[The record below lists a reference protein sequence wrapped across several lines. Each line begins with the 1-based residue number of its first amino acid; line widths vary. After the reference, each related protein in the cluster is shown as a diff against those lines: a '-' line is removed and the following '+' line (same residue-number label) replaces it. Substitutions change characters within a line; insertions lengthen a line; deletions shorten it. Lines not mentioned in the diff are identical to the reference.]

1 MYIYKFNDGDLLNN
15 TIEANPECTFYVY
28 GRTLVHN
35 NSPAISGAFTD
46 PVKHV
51 PRGYVSLYEMNVDR
65 SAGNLIYPFI
75 TKDGSQGAFNTITT
89 TSFNQFSY
97 GDTLTGSYP
106 LSASISKEY
115 WGPVT
120 DTYART
126 SGSNHITS
134 LENTLNYYRYLSPH
148 YAFSSSVGTELH
160 WNKATQQ
167 LGLVSIPSIFY
178 GSSIK
183 KGSMSL
189 KFFISGTLVGE
200 LHDAGKNGELIQVGP
215 TGSNGSGS
223 VAGVVLY
230 NEGFCVLT
238 GTWDLTA
245 NSTAMGPA
253 HTEAY
258 VGAASSPNWTYFAN
272 GVGTFGGTNTQADVA
287 ASSSFYMKFDGTQHV
302 PTITMFANAPRNHL
316 IHSNNRTYQNSTQSL
331 GVVTS
336 SAGYYEGQRLAIK
349 NIASS
354 SFAGYEQ
361 PYEKITYISRVGI
374 YDEDKNLIGVA
385 KLANPVKKTASREF
399 TFKLKLDI

>member
-148 YAFSSSVGTELH
+148 YAFSSSV
-160 WNKATQQ
+160 
-167 LGLVSIPSIFY
+167 
-178 GSSIK
+178 
-183 KGSMSL
+183 
-189 KFFISGTLVGE
+189 
-200 LHDAGKNGELIQVGP
+200 
-215 TGSNGSGS
+215 
-223 VAGVVLY
+223 AGVVLY

-354 SFAGYEQ
+354 SFTGYEQ